1 MNEQEGFFD
10 KRFKSKFIV
19 LIMAIKKLANSM
31 DVREI
36 SMLQKLGLEEY
47 EIKYLVSLKQN
58 NEDAMWRMRL

>member
-1 MNEQEGFFD
+1 
-10 KRFKSKFIV
+10 
-19 LIMAIKKLANSM
+19 MAIKKLANSM